1 MKRSADHLRSTSPRK
16 IPRRDR
22 EAFEALDKDAL
33 IEKILSMTDELDE
46 TNKVINK
53 AKRRESVW
61 RQKAAEKHKEIKD
74 LIKERNSAYFSGVT
88 PGPAQRDQLIDPFFY
103 ESFISMKEKITAK
116 DKTISEHQEAIKL
129 LEKNKDSEV
138 LSQFM
143 KTKGMYVKKLRDNE
157 RNLRTIATME
167 SNLALVHTTLR
178 AMRQEKRDYT
188 TEIAERDAKIAD
200 LYKELYN
207 LRGALSVETASNH
220 SGDGDMKD
228 DTKQELEDL
237 LNDEKPLVEEAEESN
252 TVVTVENGDGVE
264 VDVAVLHRASP
275 YDEEEE
281 ELDRPAAVNDERS
294 VSVGENGTLKI
305 TV

>member
-1 MKRSADHLRSTSPRK
+1 MKRSGDQLRSSSPRK

-22 EAFEALDKDAL
+22 EAFEALDKNAL
-33 IEKILSMTDELDE
+33 IERILSATDELDE
-46 TNKVINK
+46 TNKLINK
-53 AKRRESVW
+53 AKRRETLL

-74 LIKERNSAYFSGVT
+74 LTKERNNAYFGGVT

-116 DKTISEHQEAIKL
+116 DKIISENQEAIKL

-220 SGDGDMKD
+220 SGDGDVKE

-237 LNDEKPLVEEAEESN
+237 LSDEKPLVEEAEESN
-252 TVVTVENGDGVE
+252 TVVTVENGEGVE
-264 VDVAVLHRASP
+264 VDVTVLHRASP
-275 YDEEEE
+275 DDEEEF
-281 ELDRPAAVNDERS
+281 DAPVITDERC